1 MLGHKWSS
9 YIWRGRKERGPLRN
23 VTVQDGAYLSTIAQ
37 KVMAVIIRRGRGGG
51 INYKQQE
58 HWPRCVGTCARIY
71 IYIYPSI
78 TRIYLSYYFFFSSY
92 SFEQYSKVISFSTNL
107 SIKFHDSSKLL
118 SQRNRTNWIFGKRI
132 YKSIVFH
139 LNVSSCIPET
149 FDTRTILIIE
159 SHCEKKKKKKEKTNY
174 HLRLSQLLPSDDRF
188 NKPSSISP
196 ISPQQRLAAVSTRG
210 RGGRSFPTRFFFVR
224 SSVIATRLPLLR
236 LENEL
241 RKWAAHGL
249 SPRTRQTRLEERE
262 RRAEKVSYRSWARGR
277 SLIIRWPKARWNAAE
292 LLTDS
297 ILLLDPFFRPEEEH
311 ADEFILFFDGWM
323 LVRFEN
329 SRRRCRVTMFRN
341 ARCEIEWKPNGND
354 TMKNSSRWLETL
366 CLSWDNID
374 CIYIFCLFAEIYI
387 HIYVLL

>member
-71 IYIYPSI
+71 IYTYPSI
-78 TRIYLSYYFFFSSY
+78 TRIYLSYYFFFFSY
-92 SFEQYSKVISFSTNL
+92 SFEQYSKVISFPTNL

-118 SQRNRTNWIFGKRI
+118 SQHNRTNWIFGKRI

-159 SHCEKKKKKKEKTNY
+159 SHFENEKEEKKEETNY

-249 SPRTRQTRLEERE
+249 SPRTRQTRLKERE
-262 RRAEKVSYRSWARGR
+262 RETSGEGELSILSTWAFIDNPMAEGEVKRGGTAYRLDPPPR
-277 SLIIRWPKARWNAAE
+277 SLLP
-292 LLTDS
+292 
-297 ILLLDPFFRPEEEH
+297 
-311 ADEFILFFDGWM
+311 
-323 LVRFEN
+323 
-329 SRRRCRVTMFRN
+329 SRRRTRWRIYTFLWRMN
-341 ARCEIEWKPNGND
+341 ARSFRKFE
-354 TMKNSSRWLETL
+354 ETVS
-366 CLSWDNID
+366 CDDVS
-374 CIYIFCLFAEIYI
+374 
-387 HIYVLL
+387 